1 MSATTQQSIKPGDEA
16 AIPPDARAVL
26 RIDLK
31 ALRHNWAV
39 LNAATGNAECAGVIK
54 AEAYGLGLEQVAHAL
69 IEEGCRTFFVATI
82 EEGRRTRVVEPGAVI
97 YVLDGLLRGSE
108 TYFSG
113 FDLRPVLS
121 SLGEIEE
128 WGTFCNHLGRRLP
141 AALHIDTGI
150 NRLGLSEADVRR
162 LAARPELLCRFHLKL
177 VLSHLACADEAD
189 NPMNEEQRR
198 RFDRLRAMLPDVP
211 ASLANSGGIFLSP
224 AYHYDLVRPGIAL
237 YGGRVLHDRPN
248 PMKPVVQLSARILQ
262 VRDLAPGETV
272 GYGAVFRTD
281 RTARVATVACG
292 YADGFLRA
300 LSGSPDKPGPVGYIG
315 DYQVPVVGRVSM
327 DLLSVDVSS
336 VPEHLARR
344 GDWVEVIGDRVTID
358 DLTDM
363 AGTIGYELL
372 ARLSRRVHRVFEDD

>member
-1 MSATTQQSIKPGDEA
+1 MENAQPDRGTRAGWGE
-16 AIPPDARAVL
+16 IPAEARAVL

-39 LNAATGNAECAGVIK
+39 LNAATGNAECTGVVK

-82 EEGRRTRVVEPGAVI
+82 EEGQRTRAVEPGAVI
-97 YVLDGLLRGSE
+97 YVLDGLFRGSE

-121 SLGEIEE
+121 SPTEIEE
-128 WGTFCNHLGRRLP
+128 WGDFCHKLGRRLP
-141 AALHIDTGI
+141 AALHVDTGI
-150 NRLGLSEADVRR
+150 NRLGLSEAEVKK
-162 LAARPELLCRFHLKL
+162 LSARPELLSRFHLKL
-177 VLSHLACADEAD
+177 VLSHLACADEPA
-189 NPMNEEQRR
+189 NPMNEAQRHK
-198 RFDRLRAMLPDVP
+198 FDRLRAMLPDVS

-237 YGGRVLHDRPN
+237 YGGRALHDRTN

-262 VRDLAPGETV
+262 VRDLSPGETV

-281 RTARVATVACG
+281 RTARVATIACG

-300 LSGSPDKPGPVGYIG
+300 LSGEVGKPGPVGYIG
-315 DYQVPVVGRVSM
+315 EYQVPVVGRVSM
-327 DLLSVDVSS
+327 DLLSVDVSN
-336 VPEHLARR
+336 VPVHLAQR

-372 ARLSRRVHRVFEDD
+372 ARLSRRVHRIFED